1 MKKAFNLSITVA
13 GLVMLCAC
21 SQQSP
26 AGAAGGTA
34 AGESAGDSS
43 GLSREKSLKT
53 DQSARA
59 GSTVPAAAVIF
70 DVLHLKLPADLDA
83 VMARKGTAGIAGRPA
98 DRVQLAMNIA
108 ARPVAGWPVDPL
120 EHDQAARRWA
130 GAIAASVVV
139 ANRAAAAIAAELTS
153 SVTADVGEL
162 ETRVL
167 AAFERL
173 DHQALAGQLD
183 EVAAGRVVLDLAD
196 ASAVRLGLR
205 DGASL
210 VLDANGATL
219 ARAGAVRFSSA
230 AGLLDGTTYQL
241 AQDMT
246 RQAALVRS
254 RTQTATGEA
263 NRSTTTSAA
272 AGVR

>member
-1 MKKAFNLSITVA
+1 MKSLALSITAA
-13 GLVMLCAC
+13 GLVMLSAC

-34 AGESAGDSS
+34 AGESAGDGV
-43 GLSREKSLKT
+43 GLSREKTLRT

-70 DVLHLKLPADLDA
+70 EVLHTTLPAGIDA
-83 VMARKGTAGIAGRPA
+83 QLARSGTAAIKGRPGE
-98 DRVQLAMNIA
+98 RVVLAMSLA
-108 ARPVAGWPVDPL
+108 ARPVPGWPVDPL
-120 EHDQAARRWA
+120 DSHQAARRWA
-130 GAIAASVVV
+130 GALAGSVVV
-139 ANRAAAAIAAELTS
+139 ANHAATAIAAELTS
-153 SVTADVGEL
+153 AVAADVGEL
-162 ETRVL
+162 ETRVR

-173 DHQALAGQLD
+173 DHQALATELD
-183 EVAAGRVVLDLAD
+183 EVAAASVVLDLAD
-196 ASAVRLGLR
+196 AAAVRVTLA

-219 ARAGAVRFSSA
+219 AKAGAVRFSAST
-230 AGLLDGTTYQL
+230 GLLEGTAYQL
-241 AQDMT
+241 GQDMT

-254 RTQTATGEA
+254 RTQTSTSEA
-263 NRSTTTSAA
+263 NRATTTSAT

>member
-1 MKKAFNLSITVA
+1 MKSALAFSIAAGMVLLS
-13 GLVMLCAC
+13 AC
-21 SQQSP
+21 SQSSP

-34 AGESAGDSS
+34 SGESAGDDSA
-43 GLSREKSLKT
+43 LSREKALRT
-53 DQSARA
+53 DQSVRA

-70 DVLHLKLPADLDA
+70 EVLHTKLPPDLDLQL
-83 VMARKGTAGIAGRPA
+83 ARSGTAALRGKP
-98 DRVQLAMNIA
+98 DERVLLAMNLA
-108 ARPVAGWPVDPL
+108 ARPMSGWAVDPL
-120 EHDQAARRWA
+120 DDDQAARRWA
-130 GAIAASVVV
+130 GALVGSVVV
-139 ANRAAAAIAAELTS
+139 ANKAATAIAAELTS
-153 SVTADVGEL
+153 AVTADVGEL

-173 DHQALAGQLD
+173 DHQKLAKELD
-183 EVAAGRVVLDLAD
+183 EVAASRVVLDVAD
-196 ASAVRLGLR
+196 ASSVRLALG

-219 ARAGAVRFSSA
+219 AMRGAVRFSSS
-230 AGLLDGTTYQL
+230 AGLLDGSSYQL

-246 RQAALVRS
+246 RQAAMVRS
-254 RTQTATGEA
+254 RTQTSTAGA

>member
-1 MKKAFNLSITVA
+1 MKAFALSFTVA
-13 GLVMLCAC
+13 GLALISAC
-21 SQQSP
+21 SQQAP

-43 GLSREKSLKT
+43 GLSREKTLRT
-53 DQSARA
+53 DQSSRA

-70 DVLHLKLPADLDA
+70 DVLHAKLPAGLDA
-83 VMARKGTAGIAGRPA
+83 QLARSGTAALHGSA
-98 DRVQLAMNIA
+98 DQRVLVAMNLA
-108 ARPVAGWPVDPL
+108 ARPVPGWPVDPL
-120 EHDQAARRWA
+120 DDDRAARRWA
-130 GAIAASVVV
+130 GAIAGSVVV
-139 ANRAAAAIAAELTS
+139 ANRAATAIAVELTS
-153 SVTADVGEL
+153 AVASDVGEL

-173 DHQALAGQLD
+173 DHQALAKELD
-183 EVAAGRVVLDLAD
+183 EVATGRLVVDLAD
-196 ASAVRLGLR
+196 ASSVRLALG

-219 ARAGAVRFSSA
+219 ARAGAVRFSSS
-230 AGLLDGTTYQL
+230 AGLLDGTAYQL
-241 AQDMT
+241 GQDMT
-246 RQAALVRS
+246 KQAALVRS
-254 RTQTATGEA
+254 RTQTSTAEA